1 MLRFLCLCLLV
12 AVGQPAHAQPRQ
24 PAPHHQQSAHVLWDV
39 MQLDRLAPVL
49 RDEAV
54 AEAADMAATM
64 FPRGGTGR
72 WLRQVAA
79 IHAPPRVQA
88 LFTRGASESL
98 STTDPAD
105 LQAGLAFYRT
115 RLGQRL
121 LALETTARVAMLD
134 KDVEAAAEAA
144 WARAQQWS
152 APRALRIARLIEAA
166 DLVDPNVAGGL
177 NASVA
182 FARGFQAGSGSP
194 MPLAEG
200 EIIQNAWAG
209 EPELR
214 ADTERWIGA
223 YLFLAYASLGDREL
237 EAYIAFAESSGGR
250 ALSQVMFAGFDR
262 VFTQTAHDMGLAA
275 AAEMRGR
282 QL

>member
-24 PAPHHQQSAHVLWDV
+24 PAPHHQQAAHVLWDV

-54 AEAADMAATM
+54 AEGAEMAATM

-72 WLRQVAA
+72 WLRHVAA
-79 IHAPPRVQA
+79 IHAPARIQA
-88 LFTRGASESL
+88 LFMDGAAGSL
-98 STTDPAD
+98 AATDPAD
-105 LQAGLAFYRT
+105 LQAGLVFYRT
-115 RLGQRL
+115 RLGQRM
-121 LALETTARVAMLD
+121 LALEATARVAMLD
-134 KDVEAAAEAA
+134 KDVETAARAA
-144 WARAQQWS
+144 WEQAQQGS
-152 APRALRIARLIEAA
+152 TPRAARIARLIDAA

-177 NASVA
+177 NASIS
-182 FARGFQAGSGSP
+182 FARGFQAGGGFP
-194 MPLAEG
+194 MPLADG
-200 EIIQNAWAG
+200 EIIQNAWAE

-214 ADTERWIGA
+214 AETESWIGA
-223 YLFLAYASLGDREL
+223 YLLLAYASIGDREL

-250 ALSQVMFAGFDR
+250 ALSRVMFAGFDR
-262 VFTQTAHDMGLAA
+262 VFTQTAYDMGFAA
-275 AAEMRGR
+275 AVEMRGR

>member
-12 AVGQPAHAQPRQ
+12 AVGQPSHAQPRQ
-24 PAPHHQQSAHVLWDV
+24 PVPLHQQAAHVLWDV

-54 AEAADMAATM
+54 AEGAEMAATM

-72 WLRQVAA
+72 WLRHVAA
-79 IHAPPRVQA
+79 IHAPARVQA
-88 LFTRGASESL
+88 LFTRGASEAMAA
-98 STTDPAD
+98 TGPTD

-121 LALETTARVAMLD
+121 LAMETTARIAMLD
-134 KDVEAAAEAA
+134 KDVEAAAKAA
-144 WARAQQWS
+144 WAQAQQRS
-152 APRALRIARLIEAA
+152 TRRAARITRLIDAA

-177 NASVA
+177 NASIA
-182 FARGFQAGSGSP
+182 FARGLQAGGGSSV
-194 MPLAEG
+194 PLAEG
-200 EIIQNAWAG
+200 EIIQNAWAE
-209 EPELR
+209 EPKLR
-214 ADTERWIGA
+214 ADTASWIGA

-250 ALSQVMFAGFDR
+250 ALSRVMFAGFDR
-262 VFTQTAHDMGLAA
+262 VFTQTAYDMGLAA
-275 AAEMRGR
+275 AAEMQGR

>member
-12 AVGQPAHAQPRQ
+12 AVGQPSHAQPRQ
-24 PAPHHQQSAHVLWDV
+24 PVPPHQQAAHVLWDV

-54 AEAADMAATM
+54 AEGAEMAATM

-72 WLRQVAA
+72 WLGQVAA
-79 IHAPPRVQA
+79 IHAPPRIQA
-88 LFTRGASESL
+88 LFMRGAVESL
-98 STTDPAD
+98 TTMDPAD
-105 LQAGLAFYRT
+105 LQAGLTFYGT

-134 KDVEAAAEAA
+134 KDVEAAARAA
-144 WARAQQWS
+144 WAQAQRRS
-152 APRALRIARLIEAA
+152 TPRAARIARLIDAA

-177 NASVA
+177 NASIA
-182 FARGFQAGSGSP
+182 FARGFQAGGGSS

-200 EIIQNAWAG
+200 EVIQNAWAE

-214 ADTERWIGA
+214 ADTESWIGA
-223 YLFLAYASLGDREL
+223 YLFLAYSSLGDREL
-237 EAYIAFAESSGGR
+237 EAYIAFAESSAGG
-250 ALSQVMFAGFDR
+250 ALSRVMFAGFDR

-275 AAEMRGR
+275 AAEMQGR